1 MKERWEIILSGV
13 GGQGLIVS
21 GSILGEAATIY
32 ENKNATL
39 TSSYGTETRGT
50 FTKSDIIISDG
61 DIYYPEVM
69 KEDAVLALAQ
79 VAYNRYVGSLD
90 EEAVLIYDSGLVEDV
105 KASRAKQLG
114 FPITDIAR
122 ELGNPAVA
130 NIVALGIIVKLTGV
144 VSPEAV
150 VKAIEGRF
158 IKKPRVVEL
167 NTKAFNRGMELVK
180 D

>member
-1 MKERWEIILSGV
+1 MRDRWEIILSGV

-69 KEDAVLALAQ
+69 KEDTVLALAQ
-79 VAYNRYVGSLD
+79 VAYNRYVGNLD
-90 EEAVLIYDSGLVEDV
+90 EEAMLIYDSGLVEEV
-105 KASRAKQLG
+105 KESKAKQFG

-122 ELGNPAVA
+122 ELGNSAVA
-130 NIVALGIIVKLTGV
+130 NIVALGIIVRLTGV
-144 VSPEAV
+144 VSPKAV
-150 VKAIEGRF
+150 IKAIEDRF
-158 IKKPRVVEL
+158 AKKPKVVEL
-167 NTKAFNRGMELVK
+167 NVKAFNRGMELVK